1 MKLSL
6 FFAKRYLFSKK
17 SVNAINIISA
27 ISVIGVLV
35 SSAALV
41 IVLSFYN
48 GMENLILSLYST
60 FAPELRIE
68 PAQGKVFDANPQV
81 FGDLRKSDDI
91 QSYSEILE
99 DKVLVQYDNQQF
111 VAQIKGVEPQSL
123 LDIDHQGMLYA
134 GSLEIIRDS
143 IPKALIGAQ
152 IQANLRVPID
162 DFKNNIQLFSPR
174 KGASGTSINPMD
186 DINIRQ
192 LSPVGVLHYEPGFND
207 LIITPIAFAKELLN
221 EHEYVSAIEIYTK
234 DSSRVTN
241 LQKEIQRNLGDDF
254 IVKNREQQNPLLYK
268 TVRSEKWIVFF
279 ILTVIGIIAIFNIIG
294 SLTMLV
300 IDKKQDMTILAS
312 LGADKTLIQRI
323 FFLEGVMIA
332 FIGGLIGIGV
342 GFIFC
347 LLQKRFGIIRTGEDV
362 NPIMDIYPVDIRALD
377 FVLVFIT
384 VMLAAL
390 LVSYISSLLSVRE
403 LERDTSMRSI
413 D

>member
-17 SVNAINIISA
+17 SVNAINIISG
-27 ISVIGVLV
+27 ISVVGVLV

-68 PAQGKVFDANPQV
+68 PAKGKVFDAKQHV
-81 FGDLRKSDDI
+81 FEDLRKNSKI

-123 LDIDHQGMLYA
+123 FETDHQRMLYA
-134 GSLEIIRDS
+134 GSLEIARDS
-143 IPKALIGAQ
+143 IPRALIGAQ
-152 IQANLRVPID
+152 IQANLRVSID
-162 DFKNNIQLFSPR
+162 GYDNDIHLFSPR

-207 LIITPIAFAKELLN
+207 LIITPITFAKDLLN

-234 DSSRVTN
+234 DSSRVTSF
-241 LQKEIQRNLGDDF
+241 QKEIQRNLGEDF
-254 IVKNREQQNPLLYK
+254 VVKNREQQNPLLYK

-332 FIGGLIGIGV
+332 FIGGLIGIGI

-347 LLQKRFGIIRTGEDV
+347 LLQEKFGIIRTGEGV
-362 NPIMDIYPVDIRALD
+362 SPILDIYPVDIRILD
-377 FVLVFIT
+377 FVLVFVT
-384 VMLAAL
+384 VMAVAL
-390 LVSYISSLLSVRE
+390 LVAYISSLLSVRE
-403 LERDTSMRSI
+403 LERDTGLRSV

>member
-68 PAQGKVFDANPQV
+68 PAQGKVFDAGPQV
-81 FGDLRKSDDI
+81 FEDLRKNRDI
-91 QSYSEILE
+91 RSYSEILE
-99 DKVLVQYDNQQF
+99 DKVLVQYNNQQF

-123 LDIDHQGMLYA
+123 LNVDHHGMLYA
-134 GSLEIIRDS
+134 GSLEIADS
-143 IPKALIGAQ
+143 MPKALIGAQ

-162 DFKNNIQLFSPR
+162 GFGNDIQLFSPR
-174 KGASGTSINPMD
+174 KGTSGTSINPMD
-186 DINIRQ
+186 DINIRR
-192 LSPVGVLHYEPGFND
+192 LSAIGVLHYEPGFND
-207 LIITPIAFAKELLN
+207 LIITPIGFAKDLLN

-234 DSSRVTN
+234 DSSRVAG
-241 LQKEIQRNLGDDF
+241 LQKEIQRNLGDNF
-254 IVKNREQQNPLLYK
+254 LVKNREQQNPLLYK

-300 IDKKQDMTILAS
+300 IDKKQDMIVLAS

-332 FIGGLIGIGV
+332 FIGGLIGIGL

-347 LLQKRFGIIRTGEDV
+347 LLQEKFGIIRTGEEV
-362 NPIMDIYPVDIRALD
+362 NPIMDIYPVDIRILD
-377 FVLVFIT
+377 FILVFVT
-384 VMLAAL
+384 VMLVAL

-403 LERDTSMRSI
+403 LKRDTSMRSV

>member
-68 PAQGKVFDANPQV
+68 PAQGKVFDASQQV
-81 FGDLRKSDDI
+81 FEDLRKNNDI

-123 LDIDHQGMLYA
+123 LAVDHQGMLYA
-134 GSLEIIRDS
+134 GSLEISDNT
-143 IPKALIGAQ
+143 PTALIGAQ
-152 IQANLRVPID
+152 IQANLRIPID
-162 DFKNNIQLFSPR
+162 GFNNDIQLFSPR

-186 DINIRQ
+186 DINIRR

-207 LIITPIAFAKELLN
+207 LIITPIGFAKELLN
-221 EHEYVSAIEIYTK
+221 EHEHVSAIEIYTK
-234 DSSRVTN
+234 DSSRVTG
-241 LQKEIQRNLGDDF
+241 LQKEIQRNLGDSF

-300 IDKKQDMTILAS
+300 IDKKQDMTILTS

-323 FFLEGVMIA
+323 FFLEGIMIA
-332 FIGGLIGIGV
+332 FIGGLIGIGL

-347 LLQKRFGIIRTGEDV
+347 LLQEKFGIIRTGEGV
-362 NPIMDIYPVDIRALD
+362 NPIMDIYPVDIRILD
-377 FVLVFIT
+377 FILVFVT
-384 VMLAAL
+384 VMLVAL

-403 LERDTSMRSI
+403 LKRDTNMRSI

>member
-1 MKLSL
+1 MKLPL

-68 PAQGKVFDANPQV
+68 PAKGKVFDAKQEV
-81 FGDLRKSDDI
+81 FKDLRKNKAI

-123 LDIDHQGMLYA
+123 FEVDHQSMLYA
-134 GSLEIIRDS
+134 GSLEIARDS
-143 IPKALIGAQ
+143 IPRALIGAQ
-152 IQANLRVPID
+152 IQANLRASID
-162 DFKNNIQLFSPR
+162 GYDNDIHLFSPR

-192 LSPVGVLHYEPGFND
+192 LSPIGVLHYEPGFND
-207 LIITPIAFAKELLN
+207 LIITPITFAKDLLN

-234 DSSRVTN
+234 DSSVVTSF
-241 LQKEIQRNLGDDF
+241 QKEIQGRLGEDF

-300 IDKKQDMTILAS
+300 IDKKQDMTVLAS

-332 FIGGLIGIGV
+332 FIGGLIGIGI

-347 LLQKRFGIIRTGEDV
+347 LLQEKFGIIRTGEDV
-362 NPIMDIYPVDIRALD
+362 SPILDIYPVDIRILD
-377 FVLVFIT
+377 FVLVFVT
-384 VMLAAL
+384 VMAVAL

-403 LERDTSMRSI
+403 LERDTGLRSA

>member
-68 PAQGKVFDANPQV
+68 PAQGKVFHTNQQL
-81 FGDLRKSDDI
+81 FEDLRKNGNVR
-91 QSYSEILE
+91 SYSEILE

-123 LDIDHQGMLYA
+123 LDVDHQSMLYA
-134 GSLEIIRDS
+134 GSLEIDRDS
-143 IPKALIGAQ
+143 MPKALIGAQ
-152 IQANLRVPID
+152 IQANLRVPIGEFD
-162 DFKNNIQLFSPR
+162 NSIQLFSPR
-174 KGASGTSINPMD
+174 KGTSGTSINPMD

-207 LIITPIAFAKELLN
+207 LIITPITFAKELLN
-221 EHEYVSAIEIYTK
+221 EHESVSAIEIYTT
-234 DSSRVTN
+234 DSSRVASF
-241 LQKEIQRNLGDDF
+241 QKEIQHNLGDSF

-300 IDKKQDMTILAS
+300 IDKKQDMTVLAS
-312 LGADKTLIQRI
+312 LGADKTLIQQI
-323 FFLEGVMIA
+323 FFVEGVMIA

-347 LLQKRFGIIRTGEDV
+347 LLQKRFGIIRTGEGA
-362 NPIMDIYPVDIRALD
+362 NPILDIYPVDIRALD
-377 FVLVFIT
+377 FVLVFVT
-384 VMLAAL
+384 VMLVAL

-403 LERDTSMRSI
+403 LKRDTGMRSV

>member
-134 GSLEIIRDS
+134 GSLEIVRDS

-234 DSSRVTN
+234 DSSRVTS

-377 FVLVFIT
+377 FVLVFVT

-403 LERDTSMRSI
+403 LERDTSMRSV